1 MFISFIEIDPAEFLE
16 HFIDAAERGDTRVV
30 VEMLDAGMP
39 VDSRGVYGYTA
50 VECAALNNHADVVQL
65 LLKKGADVNKRDGI
79 VGWTPLHVAAWQNST
94 GVIKVLQQQG
104 ALINRKDNFGRLPL
118 DIAREYNNEESAHL
132 LEQH

>member
-50 VECAALNNHADVVQL
+50 VECAALNNHAEVVQL
-65 LLKKGADVNKRDGI
+65 LLKKGANVNKRDGI

-104 ALINRKDNFGRLPL
+104 ASINRKDNFGRIPL
-118 DIAREYNNEESAHL
+118 DIALECNNEESVHL